1 MIDWKLFNN
10 LRLELLQ
17 AMRQFV
23 AKNYPT
29 IDGVEYEL
37 DESSLEVVSGRVFKA
52 DILVDYNDGDVQ
64 KHFGVVEVNLDF
76 TIEAEVG

>member
-10 LRLELLQ
+10 LRNELLKE
-17 AMRQFV
+17 MRQVV
-23 AKNYPT
+23 AKNYPNK
-29 IDGVEYEL
+29 DGIEYEV
-37 DESSLEVVSGRVFKA
+37 DDSSIEVVSGRVFKA

-76 TIEAEVG
+76 TSEIEVD